1 MSPFM
6 KGVLGFVGCAGVCGA
21 AYAIG
26 KHVGREEAL
35 KDVEIE
41 ERRMAAQK
49 PQKIL
54 VPKEITPVEEP
65 KPEVQNEPEEKSVT
79 VIEEQ
84 PVVTAAEN
92 VRKKHGI
99 KNKFFGGINI
109 VKDLLGGNAE
119 DKQLT
124 MTVEDG
130 DIIARISQKGG

>member
-1 MSPFM
+1 M

-99 KNKFFGGINI
+99 NI
-109 VKDLLGGNAE
+109 LAVKENGKMNFSITADCVLKETNTLYVLGESKALH
-119 DKQLT
+119 KCFK
-124 MTVEDG
+124 V
-130 DIIARISQKGG
+130 

>member
-6 KGVLGFVGCAGVCGA
+6 KGVLGFVGCAGICGA

-26 KHVGREEAL
+26 KHAGREETL
-35 KDVEIE
+35 KEVELE
-41 ERRMAAQK
+41 ERRMAAKKQ
-49 PQKIL
+49 QTQ
-54 VPKEITPVEEP
+54 VPVVQQPDNVVATQI
-65 KPEVQNEPEEKSVT
+65 VQNEPEEKV
-79 VIEEQ
+79 E

-99 KNKFFGGINI
+99 RNKLFGGVGVI
-109 VKDLLGGNAE
+109 KDLLGGNTE

-130 DIIARISQKGG
+130 DLVARISQKQGG

>member
-6 KGVLGFVGCAGVCGA
+6 KGVLGFVGCAGICGA

-26 KHVGREEAL
+26 KHAGREETL
-35 KDVEIE
+35 KEVELE
-41 ERRMAAQK
+41 ECRMAAKKLQTSTIVTQQ
-49 PQKIL
+49 PENT
-54 VPKEITPVEEP
+54 VVTPVA
-65 KPEVQNEPEEKSVT
+65 QNEPEEKV
-79 VIEEQ
+79 E

-99 KNKFFGGINI
+99 KNKLFGSVGVI
-109 VKDLLGGNAE
+109 KDLLGGNTE

-130 DIIARISQKGG
+130 DLVARISQKQGG

>member
-6 KGVLGFVGCAGVCGA
+6 KGVLGFVGCAGICGV

-26 KHVGREEAL
+26 KHNGREETL
-35 KDVEIE
+35 KEVELE

-49 PQKIL
+49 PKEQAP
-54 VPKEITPVEEP
+54 VVMQQPK
-65 KPEVQNEPEEKSVT
+65 EVQNEPEETKENIIPAQQT
-79 VIEEQ
+79 
-84 PVVTAAEN
+84 VTAAEN

-99 KNKFFGGINI
+99 KNKLFGGVNVI
-109 VKDLLGGNAE
+109 KDLLGGNTE

-130 DIIARISQKGG
+130 DLVARISQKQGG